1 VTAKNQTN
9 NYLNSQPNI
18 PMVDYSDIDGP
29 NGTENN
35 MGGTAQIFYIAAVRD
50 ILTIM
55 KPVAVPT
62 TLEAYVEITTAHV
75 MKTGKKFTKVY
86 STMDTGEIDD
96 EMQGD
101 RDARSLKS
109 TFKFRTPG
117 QNSELLGF
125 MTQAKNDRF
134 IVLVPLADGKLR
146 QLGSEQF
153 FAEMAGKLMT
163 GKNSSGYRGI
173 EGEITCF
180 GPAYLVYTA
189 AVPLTPGV

>member
-1 VTAKNQTN
+1 
-9 NYLNSQPNI
+9 
-18 PMVDYSDIDGP
+18 MVDYADIDGP

-35 MGGTAQIFYIAAVRD
+35 MGGTAQVIYFAPVRD
-50 ILTIM
+50 ILTIQ
-55 KPVAVPT
+55 KPATTPT
-62 TLEAYVEITTAHV
+62 ALDEYVEITTAHV
-75 MKTGKKFTKVY
+75 MKTGKKFTKMYV
-86 STMDTGEIDD
+86 TMDTGEIED

-109 TFKFRTPG
+109 TLKFRTPG
-117 QNSELLGF
+117 QNSDLLGF

-134 IVLVPLADGKLR
+134 IVLVPLADGKIR

-153 FAEMAGKLMT
+153 YAEIAGKVMS

-189 AVPLTPGV
+189 AIPLTPGA